1 MKELTLIG
9 RAEKVDFPE
18 LAFKRIPAKVDTGAD
33 ASSIWAHTVNVDDA
47 NDGKLEVIFFGPESP
62 YYDGRVH
69 KFPKSAYT
77 ITRVS
82 SSFGHRE
89 IRYKLKLKIKVK
101 GRIINGSFTLS
112 DRSAKLYPILLG
124 RSLLKHKFIVD
135 VSKGKPLI
143 AEEKNRRAKL
153 KEEILKLDKES

>member
-9 RAEKVDFPE
+9 RAERVDFPQ
-18 LAFKRIPAKVDTGAD
+18 LSFNRVPAKVDTGAD
-33 ASSIWAHTVNVDDA
+33 ASSIWAKAIDVE
-47 NDGKLEVIFFGPESP
+47 DGKLEVVFFGPQSP
-62 YYDGRVH
+62 YYDGEVH

-82 SSFGHRE
+82 NSFGHRE
-89 IRYKLKLKIKVK
+89 VRYKLKLKIKVQ

-124 RSLLKHKFIVD
+124 RSVLKNKFIVD

-143 AEEKNRRAKL
+143 TEEKARRAKL
-153 KEEILKLDKES
+153 KEEILLPNKDK

>member
-1 MKELTLIG
+1 MEDKTLTTIG
-9 RAEKVDFPE
+9 RAEKINLIDLGFNRV
-18 LAFKRIPAKVDTGAD
+18 PAKVDTGAD
-33 ASSIWAHTVNVDDA
+33 ASSIWAHSINQE
-47 NDGKLEVIFFGPESP
+47 NDKLEVIFFGPESP
-62 YYDGRVH
+62 YYDGKVH

-135 VSKGKPLI
+135 VSKGRPLV
-143 AEEKNRRAKL
+143 AEEKERRTKL
-153 KEEILKLDKES
+153 KEEILKLDKEL